1 MSPIFYTVV
10 VLSVV
15 ALYLI
20 SLVAYK
26 TSMKH
31 FFDRFVFAKTTQNV
45 CAYLTLLSVLG
56 FVLAPHISYI
66 QAVWAGLVFTF
77 AFPHV
82 FYWMVRPAPPSL
94 QPPETVAD
102 DTRFG

>member
-26 TSMKH
+26 TSMQS
-31 FFDRFVFAKTTQNV
+31 FFDRVVFAKTTQNV

-56 FVLAPHISYI
+56 FVLAPNISYI

-82 FYWMVRPAPPSL
+82 FYWMVRPATASL
-94 QPPETVAD
+94 QPPETIAD
-102 DTRFG
+102 DSRCG

>member
-1 MSPIFYTVV
+1 MSPIFYTVMI
-10 VLSVV
+10 LSVV

-26 TSMKH
+26 TSARA
-31 FFDRFVFAKTTQNV
+31 FFDRVVFSRKTQNV
-45 CAYLTLLSVLG
+45 CAHFTLLSVLG
-56 FVLAPHISYI
+56 FVLAPHIGYI
-66 QAVWAGLVFTF
+66 QALWAGLVFVF

-82 FYWMVRPAPPSL
+82 FYWMVRPATASL

-102 DTRFG
+102 ETSIG

>member
-26 TSMKH
+26 TSVRV
-31 FFDRFVFAKTTQNV
+31 FFDRVVFSQKTQNA
-45 CAYLTLLSVLG
+45 CAYLTLISVLG
-56 FVLAPHISYI
+56 FVLAPHIGYI
-66 QAVWAGLVFTF
+66 QALWAGLVFVF

-82 FYWMVRPAPPSL
+82 FYWMVRPATGSF
-94 QPPETVAD
+94 QPPETIAD
-102 DTRFG
+102 DTQFG